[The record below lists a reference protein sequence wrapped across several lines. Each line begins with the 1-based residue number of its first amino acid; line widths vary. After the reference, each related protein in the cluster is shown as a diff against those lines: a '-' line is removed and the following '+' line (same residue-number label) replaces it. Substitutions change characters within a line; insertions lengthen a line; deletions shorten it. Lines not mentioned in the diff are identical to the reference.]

1 VAESASQ
8 PTLSDTRGAANCQF
22 VMGVDP
28 VATEQLNEEST
39 VEAAVGAIVD
49 IFWGG
54 LVAKLGKPE
63 SLTEKELSEI
73 SQL

>member
-1 VAESASQ
+1 
-8 PTLSDTRGAANCQF
+8 
-22 VMGVDP
+22 MGVDP